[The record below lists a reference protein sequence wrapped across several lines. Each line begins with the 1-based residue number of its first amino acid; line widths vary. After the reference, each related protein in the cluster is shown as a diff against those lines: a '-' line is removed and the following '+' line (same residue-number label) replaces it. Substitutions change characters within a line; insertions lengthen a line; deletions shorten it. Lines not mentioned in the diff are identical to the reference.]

1 MSALATSS
9 LSNTAAKGFI
19 EGTFEPSRLR
29 PDLTAKAAQHGLEK
43 QLLES
48 VGITSLGIAN

>member
-1 MSALATSS
+1 LSALATSS